1 MLTTEPFFTTLLAG
15 VQKVGRGAVD
25 NVWIPVIEIESA
37 QETLFSLPLGVA
49 LGKSDPL
56 NELGGEI

>member
-1 MLTTEPFFTTLLAG
+1 M
-15 VQKVGRGAVD
+15 D